1 MGIQIKGS
9 NDTISAADGSMVLEG
24 AALTFTNE
32 NITGVSTMGTAVVT
46 SGDLTVGVSTLFVDN
61 STGRIGVGTAVP
73 AGKHLT
79 VGPLQETGTDRA
91 ALAVK
96 TVANSLNNGEAA
108 ILIEEASGTEGY
120 YLGVD
125 SSGGLSFTNSGT
137 SYQTLYLRDNDS
149 VGLGTNSPAQKF
161 HIRAGSGTVRVQST
175 DDATSARIEIVG
187 ADNSYAGLHMGDVDD
202 VDEGGF
208 RYYNSDKFLLVRTN
222 GAERLRINSTGD
234 VNITG
239 VTTATAYSTS
249 SGQQIANRNVVH
261 NGDMNINQRA
271 NTTQVTI
278 QYSGYYTVDRWKYSS
293 AGGSG
298 TWTMVQ
304 DTDVPDGQ
312 GFNHSLKT
320 DCQVAN
326 ASPDADDYVLLTQ
339 SMEGLNLQRFNK
351 GTSDAKTMTLSFWA
365 KSTLTGNFVAE
376 LNDNDNSRTVSAL
389 FQTTTSWK
397 KHVITFPADTTGA
410 FSDDNGASLYLNFWL
425 SAGSDFTS
433 GTLATTWASNT
444 AANRAAGV
452 QNLMSSTSNNF
463 WITGVQLEA
472 GSVATPFEFRDHGDQ
487 LSTCQRYFQKLP
499 VSSDHV
505 MWGFGR
511 AESNSA
517 RVQIPLNVPLR
528 ATPSITCSNFRTVKY
543 DGTMLQSTTTPT
555 VFKWDAVFPGII
567 LDFPSGGTQTH
578 NNVYI
583 VTSDG
588 GSTGL
593 QISSEL

>member
-1 MGIQIKGS
+1 DDLKVGI
-9 NDTISAADGSMVLEG
+9 
-24 AALTFTNE
+24 
-32 NITGVSTMGTAVVT
+32 
-46 SGDLTVGVSTLFVDN
+46 STLFVDK
-61 STGRIGVGTAVP
+61 STGKTGIGTAIPGEKLSVEDSSP
-73 AGKHLT
+73 A
-79 VGPLQETGTDRA
+79 V
-91 ALAVK
+91 
-96 TVANSLNNGEAA
+96 
-108 ILIEEASGTEGY
+108 LINATNASGESKLQFGRTGNTNVGEIKY
-120 YLGVD
+120 EHSNNAFTFRTNDSADQLRID
-125 SSGGLSFTNSGT
+125 SSGRLLIGTTTEGNGDADDLTIASSGRT
-137 SYQTLYLRDNDS
+137 GITIRSIDS
-149 VGLGTNSPAQKF
+149 EYGNIFFS
-161 HIRAGSGTVRVQST
+161 
-175 DDATSARIEIVG
+175 DATSGTGEYVG
-187 ADNSYAGLHMGDVDD
+187 AVQYYHADNTL
-202 VDEGGF
+202 
-208 RYYNSDKFLLVRTN
+208 
-222 GAERLRINSTGD
+222 RLKTSSTDRLIINSTGD

-239 VTTATAYSTS
+239 VTTAAAYSTS

-261 NGDMNINQRA
+261 NGAMTINQRGV
-271 NTTQVTI
+271 TSQVSI
-278 QYSGYYTVDRWKYSS
+278 QYAGYYTVDRWRYW
-293 AGGSG
+293 ANGGGSG

-312 GFNHSLKT
+312 GFKYSLKT

-339 SMEGLNLQRFNK
+339 SMEGFNLQRFNK

-410 FSDDNGASLYLNFWL
+410 FGDDNGLSLYLNFWL
-425 SAGSDFTS
+425 SAGSTFTS

-463 WITGVQLEA
+463 WVTGVQLEA
-472 GSVATPFEFRDHGDQ
+472 GSAATPFEFRDHGDQ

-555 VFKWDAVFPGII
+555 VFKW
-567 LDFPSGGTQTH
+567 
-578 NNVYI
+578 
-583 VTSDG
+583 
-588 GSTGL
+588 
-593 QISSEL
+593 